1 VDFLSRVLGDPRRE
15 IVYVKTDAPE
25 PPDFCCDVGAALRA
39 EVADA
44 LRRAGVERLYP
55 FQFDAIRS
63 IRSGRDTV
71 IIAGTGL
78 GKTEAF
84 LAPILEDSLDTF
96 RTPVAVIMYP
106 TKALARDQLGR
117 IRALADRLGVRAMV
131 YDGDTSPRERR
142 ILYQSPPHILVTNP
156 DMVSQALM
164 YVSKFRQLASRSR
177 YVVLDDFHVYNGVLG
192 SHMFYLLRRLERFVK
207 PQFVA
212 TSATLGNPAEFA
224 ELLLGRKANVV
235 QGPRGRRG
243 ELVQVLVRPRF
254 RSKWA
259 EAADLAKACI
269 EEGLKCLVFTDSH
282 RYSEMIYRS
291 LKLEGYGEDAA
302 VHRAGLGAEER
313 SWVEEAF
320 KRGEINVVVAT
331 PTLELGVD
339 IGDVDVAVLA
349 SVPPTFNRYLQ
360 RVGRVGR
367 RGQTGYVVQI
377 LGNDPISSYY
387 RNYPDE
393 FFARSPEP
401 LGLERENED
410 VASLHMLAMAVD
422 RPLREEELSPYQI
435 RLLEALAS
443 AGYLEKRGRFYLI
456 SKAGREKL
464 SDLSLRGSPHAV
476 KIKTADGG
484 LLGHRE
490 LPLALYELHPEA
502 IYAHGGSTYIV
513 KSLDLSRKVAVVE
526 PTDAEDLT
534 TQALEDMEPHM
545 EEVLEEGRA
554 EGILYQY
561 GRLRI
566 KISVYGYAL
575 KRFTTD
581 ETLGEYQI
589 EPVSYEF
596 RTKGA
601 VFYMPHVRFS
611 PNDAVDWEARAKG
624 YHATEHVLI
633 SAAEIALGASKTD
646 LGGISYP
653 DGAVVIYDSHVG
665 GNGTTKLLLGNF
677 RKVAE
682 VAFKIVDRC
691 DCADGCPK
699 CVYSP
704 YCGNNNKMLSRRNA
718 AEILRRI
725 LRGEGAPAVGEIPRL
740 ARGIV

>member
-1 VDFLSRVLGDPRRE
+1 MDFLSRVLGDPGRE
-15 IVYVKTDAPE
+15 VVYVKTDTPE
-25 PPDFCCDVGAALRA
+25 PLELCCDVGVALRA

-44 LRRAGVERLYP
+44 LRKSGVEMLYP
-55 FQFDAIRS
+55 FQYDAIQS
-63 IRSGRDTV
+63 IRSGKDTV

-84 LAPILEDSLDTF
+84 LAPILEESLDTF
-96 RTPVAVIMYP
+96 KTPVAVVMYP

-131 YDGDTSPRERR
+131 YDGDTPPRERR
-142 ILYQSPPHILVTNP
+142 ILYQTPPHILVTNP

-164 YVSKFRQLASRSR
+164 YVPKFRQLLSRAR
-177 YVVLDDFHVYNGVLG
+177 YVVLDDFHVYSGVLG
-192 SHMFYLLRRLERFVK
+192 SHMFYLLRRMERFVK

-224 ELLLGRKANVV
+224 ELLLNRKVNVV

-259 EAADLAKACI
+259 EAAGLAKICI
-269 EEGLKCLVFTDSH
+269 DEDLKCLVFTDSH
-282 RYSEMIYRS
+282 RYSEMIYRA
-291 LKLEGYGEDAA
+291 LRLEGYGGSAA

-313 SWVEEAF
+313 SNVEEAF
-320 KRGEINVVVAT
+320 KKGEINVVIAT

-339 IGDVDVAVLA
+339 IGDVDAAVLA

-410 VASLHMLAMAVD
+410 VASLHTLAMALD
-422 RPLREEELSPYQI
+422 RPIREDELAPYQLPLLRE
-435 RLLEALAS
+435 LAS
-443 AGYLEKRGRFYLI
+443 AGYLEKRGRFYFI
-456 SKAGREKL
+456 TKTGREKL
-464 SDLSLRGSPHAV
+464 ADLSLRGSPHVV
-476 KIKTADGG
+476 KIKTADGK

-502 IYAHGGSTYIV
+502 IYAHGGATYIV
-513 KSLDLSRKVAVVE
+513 KSLDLARRVAVVE
-526 PTDAEDLT
+526 PVDAEDLT
-534 TQALEDMEPHM
+534 TQALEDMEPYM
-545 EEVLEEGRA
+545 EEVLEEGKV
-554 EGILYQY
+554 EGIPYQY
-561 GRLRI
+561 GKLRI
-566 KISVYGYAL
+566 RITVYGYAL

-581 ETLGEYQI
+581 ETLGEYPI

-596 RTKGA
+596 KTKGA
-601 VFYMPHVRFS
+601 VFYMPLLRYS
-611 PNDAVDWEARAKG
+611 PNDAVDWEERAKG

-633 SAAEIALGASKTD
+633 SAAEIAVGASKTD

-653 DGAVVIYDSHVG
+653 DGVVVIYDSHIG
-665 GNGTTKLLLGNF
+665 GNGTSRLLLRNF
-677 RKVAE
+677 RRAAE
-682 VAFKIVDRC
+682 IALRIVRGC
-691 DCADGCPK
+691 DCVDGCPK

-718 AEILRRI
+718 VRVLERVLS
-725 LRGEGAPAVGEIPRL
+725 GEGPPTAGEIPKSS
-740 ARGIV
+740 RGIV